1 MESNLGLLMRFPN
14 QGCFQPHCQSP
25 VHMQCRARFNEVP
38 PWAFPQATVKTH
50 RGELSCSRAILSQAD
65 SRLAPQALKDFSGC
79 SHPEHHPSC
88 CYPQPG
94 HPEASSHRAASL
106 TAGGRWGGCGQ
117 DWVPLPGVEGEGDR
131 QVTGTCGATQPSSP
145 AKDWHT
151 VGGLVP
157 KDRSCHSRPLGCWCW
172 STLHRPA
179 LGQLLPIND
188 ATTSSPSKS

>member
-50 RGELSCSRAILSQAD
+50 RGELSCSRAILSQAN

-88 CYPQPG
+88 CYPQPR

-106 TAGGRWGGCGQ
+106 TAGGRWGVASRTGSLSLG
-117 DWVPLPGVEGEGDR
+117 WKGK
-131 QVTGTCGATQPSSP
+131 VTGRSLAPVEPLSPLLQPKTDPSP
-145 AKDWHT
+145 KGSVLPLTASRL
-151 VGGLVP
+151 LVLE
-157 KDRSCHSRPLGCWCW
+157 HS
-172 STLHRPA
+172 A
-179 LGQLLPIND
+179 
-188 ATTSSPSKS
+188 SPSAWAVTPHK